1 MVPNACLRGVSV
13 FDRNGV
19 KVWMIVNDLFPSKE
33 MSNHRL
39 FQRMEYQA
47 NVLTMKAVEHY
58 FHGKQLSF

>member
-1 MVPNACLRGVSV
+1 
-13 FDRNGV
+13 
-19 KVWMIVNDLFPSKE
+19 MIVNDLFPSKE